1 MTRPIRIAATV
12 ALALFCQLAAAAPKD
27 ELHAAFTKFLAAK
40 SFRATVTDLKKG
52 EQVST
57 MEFRAPD
64 RYRIQSSKGPSQLI
78 IGDSMYMEMQGKL
91 TRLPVPGVGKLVAQY
106 RNEDFLRETE
116 SDMNVEALP
125 DESVGG
131 EAAKV
136 YRYTISKPFK
146 ADAKTWVS
154 LKSGLPLQTE
164 SSGSAMGIKSTT
176 RVSYSGYDDPTIAI
190 AEPD

>member
-1 MTRPIRIAATV
+1 MTRSIKIAATV
-12 ALALFCQLAAAAPKD
+12 ALALFCQLATATPKD
-27 ELHAAFTKFLAAK
+27 ELHAAFTKFLAAR

-57 MEFRAPD
+57 MEFLAPD

-91 TRLPVPGVGKLVAQY
+91 TRLPVPGVGKLVALY

-116 SDMNVEALP
+116 GDMSVQALP
-125 DESVGG
+125 DEPVDG

-136 YRYTISKPFK
+136 YRYTVSKPIK
-146 ADAKTWVS
+146 ADATTWISV
-154 LKSGLPLQTE
+154 KSGLPLQTE
-164 SSGSAMGIKSTT
+164 SSGSFMGTKSTT
-176 RVSYSGYDDPTIAI
+176 RVRYSGYDDPAIAI
-190 AEPD
+190 AAPN